1 MLHGGPFPDQLVE
14 TEVMVMETS
23 LLDVDH
29 LEDSPWTAAKCT
41 DNITLRHEAGVRWS
55 FADLILA
62 LLDPLTVALMLVLV
76 MAQTASAVHR
86 RASGAVS
93 YELATQLFLF

>member
-1 MLHGGPFPDQLVE
+1 VLHGGPFPDQLVE

-62 LLDPLTVALMLVLV
+62 LFPLTVALMLVLV
-76 MAQTASAVHR
+76 MAQAASAVHR